1 MDAKVQKDEFA
12 KLTLMD
18 RISYGLGDFAQ
29 NLVFGTVGGFL
40 LFFLTTV
47 NGISAAAGATIFLV
61 VRWINVVWDPWVGA
75 TVDKS
80 HPKGGK

>member
-1 MDAKVQKDEFA
+1 M
-12 KLTLMD
+12 
-18 RISYGLGDFAQ
+18 
-29 NLVFGTVGGFL
+29 

-80 HPKGGK
+80 HPKGGKYLPYGADVKIMDRFFRHREVPDSENFSKPGFQLKTA